1 MLTKLV
7 SNLLFVEIKVK
18 SLYDVSG
25 RCIFFSFL
33 ADTVTNNSN
42 NEAGNY
48 ETIDKMEIESAP
60 IESNESFPVEAT
72 TYTNLTQI
80 KVACKSK
87 YQLI

>member
-1 MLTKLV
+1 MMYLDDAVLV
-7 SNLLFVEIKVK
+7 
-18 SLYDVSG
+18 
-25 RCIFFSFL
+25 SFL

-60 IESNESFPVEAT
+60 IESNELFSVEAT
-72 TYTNLTQI
+72 AYINLTQN
-80 KVACKSK
+80 KDACKSK